1 MSIVDQENESF
12 LVPLK
17 LLRVPKGRSH
27 RPWSLSKARS
37 SVYSPICV
45 NSYEKGIRKSVSR
58 DFAVC
63 CTRNV
68 CVHFSI
74 LYIIAHIFILIRN
87 IYWILQR
94 WLSSSSVTIFPV
106 VSKPRRISKPPEE
119 HFALRDRQDPTP
131 PLTQSRGPPPPL
143 ASLYGAPKWSQPH
156 QRLSVDCWEPLIPSG
171 SDCVSH

>member
-87 IYWILQR
+87 IY
-94 WLSSSSVTIFPV
+94 
-106 VSKPRRISKPPEE
+106 
-119 HFALRDRQDPTP
+119 
-131 PLTQSRGPPPPL
+131 
-143 ASLYGAPKWSQPH
+143 
-156 QRLSVDCWEPLIPSG
+156 
-171 SDCVSH
+171 